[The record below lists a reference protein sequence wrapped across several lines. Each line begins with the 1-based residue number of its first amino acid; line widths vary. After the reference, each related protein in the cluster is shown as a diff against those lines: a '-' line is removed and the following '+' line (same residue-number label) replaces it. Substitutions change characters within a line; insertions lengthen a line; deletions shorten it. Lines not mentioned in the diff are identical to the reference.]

1 MKLENHNLM
10 AVFFDANDQVTS
22 FDEMTQWDL
31 FSKKD
36 DSWQKSKSIHYKPIL
51 MGELP
56 VIRENIRK
64 MIAQLEDCRII
75 ITKSIT
81 GIPYHTFDKEG
92 FIICEVENFDLE
104 LLDAIQ
110 EDLISTSLEAAKQ
123 KLPEAPIETDTP
135 GDYFFDFNQLQ
146 KSTPEISSKMA
157 LLPFFKN
164 VPFLSLDL
172 VCEHIPP
179 WFDKTLDTMK
189 LTYEIVKNKDDTTH
203 VIITHTNCK
212 I

>member
-1 MKLENHNLM
+1 MKKENYDLM
-10 AVFFDANDQVTS
+10 AVFLDDNDRVSS
-22 FDEMTQWDL
+22 FDEMTHWFFYTQ
-31 FSKKD
+31 KGKT
-36 DSWQKSKSIHYKPIL
+36 WQKSESMPCKPVLTGAL
-51 MGELP
+51 MT
-56 VIRENIRK
+56 IRENIK
-64 MIAQLEDCRII
+64 NIINQLNPCRII

-81 GIPYHTFDKEG
+81 GIPYHTFDKAG
-92 FIICEVENFDLE
+92 LIICEVEKFDLE

-110 EDLISTSLEAAKQ
+110 EDLISTSLEDAKQ

-135 GDYFFDFNQLQ
+135 GDYFFDFDQLQ

-179 WFDKTLDTMK
+179 WFDKSFDAMK
-189 LTYEIVKNKDDTTH
+189 LTYEVIKNADGRTH
-203 VIITHTNCK
+203 VIITHPNCK